1 LRKNQ
6 IFKPL
11 EETRKMLGIGISEIL
26 VILAIAL
33 IVLGPKEIP
42 KVARTIGRIMREV
55 QRTTDELRRTI
66 DAEIEEENMKPEEN
80 KGREKRRNSRVGG
93 RSTLKHKHTK

>member
-1 LRKNQ
+1 M
-6 IFKPL
+6 F
-11 EETRKMLGIGISEIL
+11 GIGIGEIL

-42 KVARTIGRIMREV
+42 KVARTIGRVMRDI

-66 DAEIEEENMKPEEN
+66 DSEIIEEEENIRHQESKAGEKKGKEEIEDKPLDTDGRAKKEEL
-80 KGREKRRNSRVGG
+80 S
-93 RSTLKHKHTK
+93 

>member
-1 LRKNQ
+1 M
-6 IFKPL
+6 FGV
-11 EETRKMLGIGISEIL
+11 GIGEIL

-42 KVARTIGRIMREV
+42 KVARTIGRIMRDI

-66 DAEIEEENMKPEEN
+66 DSEFEEEEDTKHRQIKPKKEAANETVEGNKSSSSDEEA
-80 KGREKRRNSRVGG
+80 KKEIVS
-93 RSTLKHKHTK
+93 

>member
-1 LRKNQ
+1 M
-6 IFKPL
+6 F
-11 EETRKMLGIGISEIL
+11 GIGIGEIL

-42 KVARTIGRIMREV
+42 KVARTIGRVMRDI

-66 DAEIEEENMKPEEN
+66 DSEFEEEEDTKTKHRQVKAVEETAN
-80 KGREKRRNSRVGG
+80 EAMEDNESSSSDKE
-93 RSTLKHKHTK
+93 TKKEIAS

>member
-1 LRKNQ
+1 M
-6 IFKPL
+6 F
-11 EETRKMLGIGISEIL
+11 GIGIGEIL

-42 KVARTIGRIMREV
+42 KVARTIGRIMRDI

-66 DAEIEEENMKPEEN
+66 DSEFEEENIRHQESKVGEKKGKEEIKDKPLDTDGGAKKEEL
-80 KGREKRRNSRVGG
+80 S
-93 RSTLKHKHTK
+93 